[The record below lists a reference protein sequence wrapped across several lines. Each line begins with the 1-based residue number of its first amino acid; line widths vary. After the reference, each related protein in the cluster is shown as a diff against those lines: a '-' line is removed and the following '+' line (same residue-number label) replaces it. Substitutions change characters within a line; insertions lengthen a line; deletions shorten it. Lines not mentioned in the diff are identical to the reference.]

1 MYSARTYY
9 NILRESK
16 TEEEY
21 KEALVRVLTEMFD
34 ATIERIERGG
44 KNVISCVLQM
54 NQKWDSIRAIADN
67 NPIFIGDTKMV
78 LKPHGFMHSF
88 SEVHKEYGFDYK
100 KFCKDLHLEP
110 EPDLEEIQADAENE
124 AANLFHIVIP
134 FEELTLGN
142 IHGELLSIY
151 AVIGGM
157 HKIQM
162 PIDVYKPL
170 VYRARLLEYWV
181 KNGNINL
188 DDVEPFNKD
197 PEAFFKDKEDN

>member
-44 KNVISCVLQM
+44 KNVINCVLQM

-67 NPIFIGDTKMV
+67 NPIVIGDTKMV

-100 KFCKDLHLEP
+100 KFCEDLHLEP
-110 EPDLEEIQADAENE
+110 EPDLE
-124 AANLFHIVIP
+124 
-134 FEELTLGN
+134 
-142 IHGELLSIY
+142 
-151 AVIGGM
+151 
-157 HKIQM
+157 
-162 PIDVYKPL
+162 
-170 VYRARLLEYWV
+170 
-181 KNGNINL
+181 
-188 DDVEPFNKD
+188 
-197 PEAFFKDKEDN
+197 AFFKDKEKKPDKGIRYFGGCDCYEIWQVRGDITTFATDVIEFRKKVNGDVDTRFDIIARFNDICINVSNNKMTSEDIVGEYYKLREDN